1 VRSSNRLAVAVLLAG
16 FVGLTG
22 TGASA
27 APVLDGTGFGS
38 PSAVVPYDPNTAFD
52 GTFGAPGGTTD
63 AEAYDIYVKQDAL
76 YAYVLVSTTGSGVGT
91 VGPFANLYFGVGA
104 TAFAHSTFGTEV
116 TNEDTFNPNTPATKF
131 PYLGT
136 GITEA
141 ALSPTSIEVAI
152 PFTYFETDTQGIG
165 FPTTDAAN
173 PNIVLR
179 LSQSF
184 GYSVVGGPSF
194 GTNDLGVFTD
204 PNFVP
209 EPASIALLGV
219 GVTAVGA
226 LRRRRR
232 AARAIAS

>member
-1 VRSSNRLAVAVLLAG
+1 VHSTNRLAVAILLAG

-22 TGASA
+22 TAAGA

-38 PSAVVPYDPNTAFD
+38 PSAVVPYDPNTAYD
-52 GTFGAPGGTTD
+52 GAFGAPGGTTD
-63 AEAYDIYVKQDAL
+63 AESYDIYVKQDAM
-76 YAYVLVSTTGSGVGT
+76 YAYVLVSTTGSGVGI
-91 VGPFANLYFGVGA
+91 VGTFANLYFGVGA

-116 TNEDTFNPNTPATKF
+116 TNDDTFIPGPGTTFSYA
-131 PYLGT
+131 GT
-136 GITEA
+136 GIVEA
-141 ALSPTSIEVAI
+141 ALSLTSIEVAI
-152 PFTYFETDTQGIG
+152 PFTYFETDPQGIG

-173 PNIVLR
+173 PYIELR

-184 GYSVVGGPSF
+184 GYSVAGGPSF

-204 PNFVP
+204 PNLVP

-232 AARAIAS
+232 AARAIAT

>member
-1 VRSSNRLAVAVLLAG
+1 VLSSNRLAVAILLAG

-22 TGASA
+22 TAASA
-27 APVLDGTGFGS
+27 APVLDGNGFGS
-38 PSAVVPYDPNTAFD
+38 PSAVVPYDPSKVYD
-52 GTFGAPGGTTD
+52 GAFGAPGGTTD

-76 YAYVLVSTTGSGVGT
+76 YAYVLVSTTGSGVGI
-91 VGPFANLYFGVGA
+91 VGTFANLYFGVGA

-116 TNEDTFNPNTPATKF
+116 TNEDTFVPTSGKTF
-131 PYLGT
+131 PYGST
-136 GITEA
+136 GIVEA
-141 ALSPTSIEVAI
+141 ALSSTSIEVAI
-152 PFTYFETDTQGIG
+152 PFTYFENDPQSIG

-173 PNIVLR
+173 PYIVLR

-219 GVTAVGA
+219 GLTAVGA
-226 LRRRRR
+226 LRRRR
-232 AARAIAS
+232 AIAT